1 MWQRCGVP
9 HVRVQDTKQPLRR
22 GVHRWWFTTEVSRT
36 PELARRFFDRYEPV
50 HGITYFAPGVRTV
63 LDAMGFI
70 GFWRGYFAGRV
81 APLGQ
86 VPVDVVTAV
95 FYNFSAERVHKA
107 VPAIWDIASP
117 AEMVRVRLETAVA
130 ALRGYGLSDETPG
143 VSEAAELA
151 GLAVR
156 GAPLDGRPLFAA
168 NLALPWPDT
177 ALASLWHAS
186 TLLREHRGDGH
197 VAVLVSEGI
206 NGRESNVFH
215 VAAGAVP
222 ADFIKRS
229 RDYSDEEWDAC
240 VNSLGERGLLTPA
253 CTLTDTGRALKDHIE
268 LRTDIL
274 ALSALR
280 VLDDSSVE
288 RLFQAL
294 TPITRQVIAGGD
306 LPAATP
312 MALRRDELD
321 DNSAGL

>member
-1 MWQRCGVP
+1 M
-9 HVRVQDTKQPLRR
+9 
-22 GVHRWWFTTEVSRT
+22 
-36 PELARRFFDRYEPV
+36 ARRFFDRYEPV
-50 HGITYFAPGVRTV
+50 HGITYFAPGVRTA
-63 LDAMGFI
+63 LDDMGFI
-70 GFWRGYFAGRV
+70 GFWRGYFAGRA

-86 VPVDVVTAV
+86 VPGDVVTAV

-107 VPAIWDIASP
+107 VPGIWDIAAP
-117 AEMVRVRLETAVA
+117 EDMIRVRLHTAVA

-143 VSEAAELA
+143 LAEAAELA
-151 GLAVR
+151 AQAAGT
-156 GAPLDGRPLFAA
+156 APPDGRPLFAA
-168 NLALPWPDT
+168 NLALPWPET
-177 ALASLWHAS
+177 PLARLWHAA

-197 VAVLVSEGI
+197 VAILVSEGI

-240 VNSLGERGLLTPA
+240 VHALGERGLLTPA
-253 CTLTDTGRALKDHIE
+253 CTLTDAGRALKDHIE

-274 ALSALR
+274 ALSALSG
-280 VLDDSSVE
+280 LDDAGVE

>member
-1 MWQRCGVP
+1 M
-9 HVRVQDTKQPLRR
+9 
-22 GVHRWWFTTEVSRT
+22 
-36 PELARRFFDRYEPV
+36 ARRFFDRYEPV

-63 LDAMGFI
+63 LDAMGFA
-70 GFWRGYFAGRV
+70 GFWGGYFAGRA

-86 VPVDVVTAV
+86 VSVDVVTAA
-95 FYNFSAERVHKA
+95 FYNFSAERVGKA
-107 VPAIWDIASP
+107 VPAIWDIATP
-117 AEMVRVRLETAVA
+117 AEMVRVRLDTAVA
-130 ALRGYGLSDETPG
+130 ALHGYGLSDATPG
-143 VSEAAELA
+143 VAEAAELA
-151 GLAVR
+151 GLAAR
-156 GAPLDGRPLFAA
+156 RAPLDGRPLFAA

-177 ALASLWHAS
+177 ALASLWHAA

-197 VAVLVSEGI
+197 VAILVSEGI
-206 NGRESNVFH
+206 SGRESNVFH

-229 RDYSDEEWDAC
+229 RDYSDQEWDAC
-240 VNSLGERGLLTPA
+240 VHTLGERGLLTPA
-253 CTLTDTGRALKDHIE
+253 CTLTDAGRALKEHIE
-268 LRTDIL
+268 WRTDTL
-274 ALSALR
+274 ALSALSA
-280 VLDDSSVE
+280 LDDAGVE

>member
-1 MWQRCGVP
+1 
-9 HVRVQDTKQPLRR
+9 
-22 GVHRWWFTTEVSRT
+22 
-36 PELARRFFDRYEPV
+36 
-50 HGITYFAPGVRTV
+50 
-63 LDAMGFI
+63 MGYI
-70 GFWRGYFAGRV
+70 GFWRGYFAGRA

-151 GLAVR
+151 GLAAR

-240 VNSLGERGLLTPA
+240 VNSLVERGLLTPA
-253 CTLTDTGRALKDHIE
+253 CTLTDAGRALKDHIE
-268 LRTDIL
+268 LRTDTL

-306 LPAATP
+306 LPVATP